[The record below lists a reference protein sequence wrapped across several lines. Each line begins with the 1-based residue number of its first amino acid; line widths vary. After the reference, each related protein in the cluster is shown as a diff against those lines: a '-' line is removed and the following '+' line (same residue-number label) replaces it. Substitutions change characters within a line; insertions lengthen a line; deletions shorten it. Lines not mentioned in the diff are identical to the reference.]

1 MRAMDYREYPVPR
14 TLRRHVQCVWR
25 LRDDAQPV
33 APRTIYPDGRCELIA
48 HLGRPPQVF
57 DADVG
62 WRPQAR
68 QLFAA
73 QQRSAIRL
81 RARTEVDCLG
91 VRLQPAASAAVVD
104 SPGSWRDRIT
114 DLALID
120 AAFAARFAAEASQFR
135 ADSNH
140 LALWALLEERLLPFE
155 PDPRIEAAIARLDAN
170 GGRARIEA
178 AASSAG
184 MGLRSFQARFIECVG
199 LGAKEYAR
207 LLRLQ
212 ATIRALD
219 GDDSPL
225 SQVALDA
232 GFADQAHATREV
244 ARVTGL
250 TPAKLRSALRS
261 DREGDDTI
269 RLAAAFVRGRA

>member
-1 MRAMDYREYPVPR
+1 MRAMDYREYPVPP

-25 LRDDAQPV
+25 LCDDAHPV
-33 APRTIYPDGRCELIA
+33 AVRTIYPDGRCELIA
-48 HLGRPPQVF
+48 HLGQPPEVF
-57 DADVG
+57 DAGVG
-62 WRPQAR
+62 WRLQAR

-81 RARTEVDCLG
+81 RARTAVDCLG

-104 SPGSWRDRIT
+104 SPGSWRDHIA

-120 AAFAARFAAEASQFR
+120 APFAARFAAEASRFGVG
-135 ADSNH
+135 SNDF
-140 LALWALLEERLLPFE
+140 ALWALLEERLLSFV
-155 PDPRIEAAIARLDAN
+155 PDPRIEAATARLDAT
-170 GGRARIEA
+170 GGRARVEA

-184 MGLRSFQARFIECVG
+184 MGLRSFQTRFLECVG

-219 GDDSPL
+219 GNDSPL

-250 TPAKLRSALRS
+250 TPARLRSALRR